1 MIWLA
6 WRRLARLIELIDSWL
21 SWWAKRLLLS
31 LSLFNIWLS
40 KSLLSLDTQRTNGS
54 ARVCWVGLPT
64 DSWLGTSNEQSLT
77 PTNSARI
84 CWAAALQLS
93 KDLLSLQSTNSPRV
107 CMLSLR
113 STNSAR
119 VCWSFTPQTQ
129 QGFAEPLLHKFSK
142 SLLSLRSTGS
152 MYTTQWLSIEG
163 VESGSTTDMYTA
175 QWLSIEGAESGSTTG
190 HSNSAQKALS
200 WAPKG
205 YMYRKGFGSLAEP
218 IGFFKIVGWWAY
230 EPPIKRSPP
239 L

>member
-119 VCWSFTPQTQ
+119 VCWSFTPPTQ
-129 QGFAEPLLHKFSK
+129 QEFVEPSLHRKYVHNTMTQHRRCWVW
-142 SLLSLRSTGS
+142 LYHRYVHGTVTQHRRCWVWLHNR
-152 MYTTQWLSIEG
+152 TQWLS
-163 VESGSTTDMYTA
+163 A
-175 QWLSIEGAESGSTTG
+175 EGAELGSKG
-190 HSNSAQKALS
+190 IYVQK
-200 WAPKG
+200 G
-205 YMYRKGFGSLAEP
+205 
-218 IGFFKIVGWWAY
+218 V
-230 EPPIKRSPP
+230 
-239 L
+239 